1 MPNIPQPSMVSE
13 GDMLH
18 AIAVAT
24 AGEPDLERILAGA
37 LEQLRRA
44 VAFTGGSIALVEDDA
59 LVIRAAV
66 GPFAETARGLRQQR
80 GKTLSWGVV
89 TSGQPFLSHDLL
101 ADGYNPSSAF
111 RSFLAVP
118 LTWRGTVFGMLE
130 IDSVEPNA
138 FTEQHL
144 LLLQKIALALS
155 GSVELARRYAAE
167 AAALA
172 MAEQAI
178 RERDTFITIASH
190 ELRTPLTIVL
200 GHAQMLLRNAS
211 DGEPLGDQERRSLQ
225 HIVMQSLRLNRMV
238 AALLDI
244 SRLQGGEMR
253 LELHPIDLAALARLV
268 VGEIQPLLT
277 DHELRLEAPE
287 EELPVLGDSLRLTQ
301 VFHNLIGN
309 AIKYSPGGGP
319 IDVEV
324 ARDGERVCVSIRDK
338 GLGIPAEALAHLHER
353 FYRAPNVRAQQIAG
367 MGIGLHLVY
376 ELVLLH
382 NGAMRVE
389 SQEGRGSTFT
399 VELPLHTGAPSLSD
413 GETDV

>member
-1 MPNIPQPSMVSE
+1 MPNTPQPSMVSE
-13 GDMLH
+13 GDLLH

-37 LEQLRRA
+37 LEQLHRA
-44 VAFTGGSIALVEDDA
+44 VAFTGGSIALVEDDE

-66 GPFAETARGLRQQR
+66 GPFAETARGLRQKR
-80 GKTLSWGVV
+80 GNTLSWGVV
-89 TSGQPFLSHDLL
+89 TSGRPFLSHDLL
-101 ADGYNPSSAF
+101 ADGYHPSSAF

-118 LTWRGTVFGMLE
+118 LVWRGAVFGMLE

-144 LLLQKIALALS
+144 ALLQKVAMALS

-178 RERDTFITIASH
+178 RERDSFITIASH

-200 GHAQMLLRNAS
+200 GHAQMLLRNTS
-211 DGEPLGDQERRSLQ
+211 DGGTLGEQERRSLQ
-225 HIVMQSLRLNRMV
+225 HIVMQSVRLNRMV

-244 SRLQGGEMR
+244 SRLQGGQMQ
-253 LELHPIDLAALARLV
+253 LDLHPLDLVALVRLV
-268 VGEIQPLLT
+268 VGEMQPLLT
-277 DHELRLEAPE
+277 DHELTLDAPE
-287 EELPVLGDSLRLTQ
+287 GELSVLGDSLRLTQ

-309 AIKYSPGGGP
+309 AIKYSPRGGP
-319 IDVEV
+319 IAVTVE
-324 ARDGERVCVSIRDK
+324 RDGQRACVSIRDE

-353 FYRAPNVRAQQIAG
+353 FYRAANVRAQQIAG

-382 NGAMRVE
+382 SGAMRVE
-389 SQEGRGSTFT
+389 SQEGRGSIFT
-399 VELPLHTGAPSLSD
+399 VELPLYTGEPSLSD

>member
-1 MPNIPQPSMVSE
+1 MPNTPQPAMVSE
-13 GDMLH
+13 GDLLH

-37 LEQLRRA
+37 LEQLHRA
-44 VAFTGGSIALVEDDA
+44 VAFTGGSIALVEGDA

-80 GKTLSWGVV
+80 GNTLSWRVV

-118 LTWRGTVFGMLE
+118 LTWRGASFGMLE
-130 IDSVEPNA
+130 IDSIEPNA
-138 FTEQHL
+138 FTQQHL
-144 LLLQKIALALS
+144 ALLQKVAMALS

-172 MAEQAI
+172 LAEQAI

-200 GHAQMLLRNAS
+200 GHAQMLLRNAQE
-211 DGEPLGDQERRSLQ
+211 GEPLGEQERRSLQ
-225 HIVMQSLRLNRMV
+225 HIMMQSVRLNRMV

-244 SRLQGGEMR
+244 SRLQGGHMHLDLQPLDLVGLVREVVAEMR
-253 LELHPIDLAALARLV
+253 
-268 VGEIQPLLT
+268 PLLT
-277 DHELRLEAPE
+277 DHQLSLTAPDRPLLVMGDALRLM
-287 EELPVLGDSLRLTQ
+287 Q

-309 AIKYSPGGGP
+309 AIKYSPRGGP
-319 IDVEV
+319 IVLEV
-324 ARDGERVCVSIRDK
+324 TADQQRVSVSIRDE

-382 NGAMRVE
+382 SGTMRVE
-389 SQEGRGSTFT
+389 SQEGQGSTFT
-399 VELPLHTGAPSLSD
+399 VELPLHADESD
-413 GETDV
+413 ESA